1 MRITDK
7 IFGWLLLLSS
17 LLHGWGSWMHYHAQ
31 PEMLLWAE
39 GAGLAG
45 MLVAALNLMR
55 ANRPQDRTLAW
66 VSLLGCLGW
75 LALAVDFGRLVGSL
89 LDFRAA
95 IHIVLALVL
104 AAMSLRTALG
114 VGRVESHA

>member
-66 VSLLGCLGW
+66 AGW
-75 LALAVDFGRLVGSL
+75 HWPWTLAGWW
-89 LDFRAA
+89 AA
-95 IHIVLALVL
+95 CWISARRFI
-104 AAMSLRTALG
+104 
-114 VGRVESHA
+114 